1 MRSRHNT
8 STRPTTC
15 SIVCFVVSSKTAS
28 TAGLSGAEAL
38 EILQQEPLPATTYDA
53 ILCDLM
59 MPGMTGM
66 ELFEVLRREHPTLAA
81 RVVFMTGGVSMLRVS
96 EFLESVPNA
105 KFEKPFDIAEL
116 RRTLHGL
123 VASSREQRPSA
134 PPQASI

>member
-1 MRSRHNT
+1 
-8 STRPTTC
+8 
-15 SIVCFVVSSKTAS
+15 VVAE
-28 TAGLSGAEAL
+28 SGAEAL
-38 EILQQEPLPATTYDA
+38 ELLQQDGAASATTYDV

-66 ELFEVLRREHPTLAA
+66 ELFEVLRREYPVLSK

-123 VASSREQRPSA
+123 VAKSRAQA
-134 PPQASI
+134 PGSPQAHP